1 MNWMLAVILV
11 CGASVFTSCTSNDD
25 NPATPDLNV
34 AEKIIGKWMTASV
47 DGKNLPTN
55 DKMVYNFIST
65 TEAYISSSFSA
76 RPDFEAQ
83 WVYLSKADVVIA
95 GNKVTITHHP
105 DEQQTVCQEF
115 TITAINDN
123 EFTANMHV
131 KITANGSSL
140 EADDVVRFAKVK
152 VDYSADIIG
161 MWEGHSTGAEG
172 SEFDDGENHRWEY
185 LLDGTFNYFH
195 KNDLWQISDD
205 EYADYFVAGN
215 LLCTRWKNAGEGN
228 EEHREWWEIE
238 SIENGVMK
246 WKALRQR
253 EDGSTY
259 TATFE
264 MKKVDVPTQAEVEQN
279 IIGRWMTTQMNFQD
293 IPTNN
298 KIVFE
303 FESLT
308 KAYYNASLNS
318 VPELPALWNKK
329 TELSVAIIDNH
340 IWLTS
345 QKDEHTAFFYE
356 LIIAEMSADRMGCI
370 SIHTEINDKGETV
383 TSPAFFTT
391 YEKVDKD
398 YSADIVGT
406 WEGQVTSEQDTFGD
420 GLLHRWEYK
429 ADGTYVYY
437 VKDGENWVPS
447 TNTLNEYFVSGKLL
461 CSRWINAGKENRE
474 WWEIESIENGVM
486 KWKALRQR
494 EDGSTYTATFEMKKI
509 ELSPSDYKCS
519 RVEVI
524 YRITSPKT
532 NYTFFEGKYA
542 VKSGSDVKID
552 KLPTFTTGYHEAYN
566 VTDITTFPVEE
577 AICLHYGIKDDLE
590 SYAGDYSLNWEMSY
604 TVTSYNAE
612 GYKLDSQ
619 TISDQWSEN
628 GKVQKKEDLEDAVKL
643 SYSELHASVAENGM
657 ITLSKVNKMHP
668 EKSGIE
674 W

>member
-1 MNWMLAVILV
+1 MKKFFNLMLAAILIG
-11 CGASVFTSCTSNDD
+11 GASVFTSCTSNDD
-25 NPATPDLNV
+25 NPATPNLGV

-47 DGKNLPTN
+47 DGQALPTN

-83 WVYLSKADVVIA
+83 WVYLSKADVVVA

-105 DEQQTVCQEF
+105 DEQQTVRQEF

-140 EADDVVRFAKVK
+140 EADDVVCFTKVK

-195 KNDLWQISDD
+195 KGDLWQISDD

-246 WKALRQR
+246 WKTLRQR
-253 EDGSTY
+253 EDGT
-259 TATFE
+259 
-264 MKKVDVPTQAEVEQN
+264 
-279 IIGRWMTTQMNFQD
+279 
-293 IPTNN
+293 
-298 KIVFE
+298 
-303 FESLT
+303 
-308 KAYYNASLNS
+308 
-318 VPELPALWNKK
+318 
-329 TELSVAIIDNH
+329 
-340 IWLTS
+340 
-345 QKDEHTAFFYE
+345 
-356 LIIAEMSADRMGCI
+356 
-370 SIHTEINDKGETV
+370 
-383 TSPAFFTT
+383 
-391 YEKVDKD
+391 
-398 YSADIVGT
+398 
-406 WEGQVTSEQDTFGD
+406 
-420 GLLHRWEYK
+420 
-429 ADGTYVYY
+429 
-437 VKDGENWVPS
+437 
-447 TNTLNEYFVSGKLL
+447 
-461 CSRWINAGKENRE
+461 
-474 WWEIESIENGVM
+474 
-486 KWKALRQR
+486 
-494 EDGSTYTATFEMKKI
+494 TYTATFEMKKI

-519 RVEVI
+519 RVEVV

-542 VKSGSDVKID
+542 VKSGNEVTIK
-552 KLPTFTTGYHEAYN
+552 KLLTFSEGYHEDYN
-566 VTDITTFPVEE
+566 VTNITTFPVEE
-577 AICLHYGIKDDLE
+577 AICLHYDIKDGLE

-604 TVTSYNAE
+604 TVTSYNAD
-612 GYKLDSQ
+612 GYKLDRQ
-619 TISDQWSEN
+619 TISDRWSEN
-628 GKVQKKEDLEDAVKL
+628 GKIKKKEDLEDAVKL
-643 SYSELHASVAENGM
+643 SYSELHASVAEDGM
-657 ITLSKVNKMHP
+657 ITLSRVNKMHP
-668 EKSGIE
+668 ERSGID